1 VWFGF
6 RSFWGHLR
14 HLAASAVAT
23 EDIDSRDWMTPDDP
37 TALARAVAEVLG
49 ATAAGDGTTLVES
62 LGRDLWIDYVADTGD
77 DSAVSMAVARI
88 VFAEYELPDPDRDG
102 EAIAAPRG
110 DVLLF
115 GGDTAYPVAT
125 AQEIT
130 NRVLV
135 PWNRVLAERK
145 DDRTRVLLGIPGNHD
160 WYDGLDGFGRMF
172 RRRDDEEGE
181 EHRPSVMK
189 IRRRPFQ
196 NQAKW
201 ARELLRGGK
210 VDKPPVLVLDG
221 YVPVQNASYF
231 VLPLAPAMHLVAA
244 DRQLK
249 SIDTRQR
256 RYYRRFAADNPDS
269 SPWVLLP
276 DPLFAF
282 GQPSATGVD
291 AVHRLGLEFDAQSHF
306 ILSGDVHHYERIVDE
321 RLLHVVAGGGGAF
334 LHPASRDDAKAAA
347 VRWPDAAQSRAL
359 LALVPW
365 KVAVGR
371 SGLIPHAALAIIFAP
386 SMILAATGTSP
397 GTVFVVA
404 PAFTTLA
411 LTVVFALLGGVRQKA
426 VVAAY
431 ALVAALVTAA
441 IPVVSA
447 MMILFVLHRL
457 DVRPSRLWVTPI
469 TYFAA
474 VFAGAGVFGAYLALL
489 THRGVEQTQA
499 FTGLDHPGFK
509 HFLRLRVRADGS
521 AVDGWCI
528 GIADPLRE
536 GEEPVLVDTFTW
548 RP

>member
-1 VWFGF
+1 
-6 RSFWGHLR
+6 
-14 HLAASAVAT
+14 
-23 EDIDSRDWMTPDDP
+23 MTPDDP
-37 TALARAVAEVLG
+37 ASLARGVL
-49 ATAAGDGTTLVES
+49 ATLGGSDAGSVVEG
-62 LGRDLWIDYVADTGD
+62 LGRDLFIDYVADTGD
-77 DSAVSMAVARI
+77 DSSVSTAVARL
-88 VFAEYELPDPDRDG
+88 VFADYELPDPEREGDVLV
-102 EAIAAPRG
+102 APRG
-110 DVLLF
+110 DVLVF

-135 PWNRVLAERK
+135 PFNRVLADRR
-145 DDRTRVLLGIPGNHD
+145 DDKTRVLLGIPGNHD

-231 VLPLAPAMHLVAA
+231 VLPLAPTMHIVAA

-249 SIDTRQR
+249 SIDARQR

-282 GQPSATGVD
+282 GQPSRTGVD
-291 AVHRLGLEFDAQSHF
+291 AVQRLGIDGDAQSHF
-306 ILSGDVHHYERIVDE
+306 VLSGDVHHYERIVDD

-334 LHPASRDDAKAAA
+334 LHPASRDDAKPAA
-347 VRWPDAAQSRAL
+347 VRWPNSAQSRAL
-359 LALVPW
+359 LGLVPW

-371 SGLIPHAALAIIFAP
+371 SGLIPHVVLAAIFAP

-397 GTVFVVA
+397 GVIFVAA

-411 LTVVFALLGGVRQKA
+411 LTVIYALLGGVRQNA

-431 ALVAALVTAA
+431 ALLAAVLTAALPVVAAIV
-441 IPVVSA
+441 
-447 MMILFVLHRL
+447 ILTVLRGLHL
-457 DVRPSRLWVTPI
+457 QPSRLVVAPLV
-469 TYFAA
+469 YLAA

-489 THRGVEQTQA
+489 TARGVEQTQA

-521 AVDGWCI
+521 AVDGWCV
-528 GIADPLRE
+528 GLADPLRE
-536 GEEPVLVDTFTW
+536 GEEPVLVDSFTW